1 MHKKHNRNLALA
13 NACSQNHEFHFQ
25 GVAGWGRGLT
35 TSARVVEQA
44 PNDGECSPSDDQTL
58 WRPPSSWE
66 PPLGVSSQHK
76 AENGH
81 LYGASVFGRNSMCL
95 TNSPN
100 SSHCPGSPLKL
111 GSPQSAQSECY
122 VYSLGSLGISHNP
135 GSPRQSASVPIV
147 WIVRIAQTAWAV
159 GRVWSP

>member
-66 PPLGVSSQHK
+66 PPLGCHHSTRQKTATCVAPPCLGATVCVS
-76 AENGH
+76 
-81 LYGASVFGRNSMCL
+81 
-95 TNSPN
+95 P
-100 SSHCPGSPLKL
+100 
-111 GSPQSAQSECY
+111 
-122 VYSLGSLGISHNP
+122 
-135 GSPRQSASVPIV
+135 
-147 WIVRIAQTAWAV
+147 IVRIVRIVRAVRLSWAV
-159 GRVWSP
+159 RSPHSPSATCIVWVVWVFRIILAVRVSPHQSR